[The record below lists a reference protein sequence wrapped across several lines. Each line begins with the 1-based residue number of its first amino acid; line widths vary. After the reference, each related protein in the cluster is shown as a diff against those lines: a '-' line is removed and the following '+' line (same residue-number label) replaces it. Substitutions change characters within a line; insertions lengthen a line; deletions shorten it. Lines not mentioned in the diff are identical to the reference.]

1 MRLFLSAFP
10 LRLPINVAK
19 RASYSSL
26 ALKNRKAEPLS
37 PTQLGCQNASL
48 RTHQPEQERLIYAS
62 ACDVVAILWRRWC
75 SLARQGERAGAH
87 LVIGRRELNG
97 EFATP
102 VLYYSQAVCIMNE
115 PTNQPHANTLPGS
128 SAARTR
134 RCL

>member
-1 MRLFLSAFP
+1 MRLFLSGFP

-37 PTQLGCQNASL
+37 PTQLGCQNSSL
-48 RTHQPEQERLIYAS
+48 RTHQPEQERETNLRFCLRCCCNFA
-62 ACDVVAILWRRWC
+62 AVV
-75 SLARQGERAGAH
+75 LARQGERAGAH

-102 VLYYSQAVCIMNE
+102 VLYYSQAVCIMNA
-115 PTNQPHANTLPGS
+115 PTNQPHANTPPGS